1 MYGGLGVSE
10 VRRIK
15 ELQDENRTLKQ
26 LAGEQA
32 LVIETMK
39 RKFRSNG
46 GGFNC
51 ATQSALVEL
60 LRVQKLSQRRACSYL
75 GISPLEAAVSTET
88 RAAREHGDPPGTPP
102 TRCPPSGVMA
112 RRG

>member
-39 RKFRSNG
+39 R
-46 GGFNC
+46 
-51 ATQSALVEL
+51 E
-60 LRVQKLSQRRACSYL
+60 VQEQRGWL
-75 GISPLEAAVSTET
+75 
-88 RAAREHGDPPGTPP
+88 
-102 TRCPPSGVMA
+102 
-112 RRG
+112 